1 MKHFLGLLI
10 ISFAYSQNCEIKSL
24 FIKLPNKTKNVF
36 EKNLKIA
43 YENFNQNPSSDNLI
57 WIGRRHAYLGNYESA
72 IEYFSQG
79 ISTYPLDARFY
90 RHRGHRLITNRCFER
105 AINDLKKAANLSNN
119 KSNEIEPDGLP
130 NSLNIPTSTLKGN
143 IYYHLGLAYYF
154 ESQFKEAMLAFEK
167 CIEFSKNNDSY
178 VAAANWLYI
187 IYSQLNMI
195 NKADKLL
202 AKIDNQMNLI
212 ENHSYLSILNLYKD
226 SNNLIEIEKKIFKE
240 ESLNS
245 ITLAFGLG
253 NFYLLKGETEKA
265 YKIYNLIANSDQWSS
280 FAYIGAEV
288 MLKKYQ
294 TQNK

>member
-1 MKHFLGLLI
+1 MKHFLAFIL
-10 ISFAYSQNCEIKSL
+10 ISFAYSQNCEIKNL
-24 FIKLPNKTKNVF
+24 YIKLPNKTKNVF

-43 YENFNQNPSSDNLI
+43 YENFNQNPNSDNLI

-72 IEYFSQG
+72 IKYFSQG

-105 AINDLKKAANLSNN
+105 AINDLKKAASLSNN
-119 KSNEIEPDGLP
+119 KPNEIEPDGLP
-130 NSLNIPTSTLKGN
+130 NALNIPTSTLKGN

-167 CIEFSKNNDSY
+167 CIELSKNNDSF

-187 IYSQLNMI
+187 IYYQLNMI
-195 NKADKLL
+195 NKANKLL
-202 AKIDNQMNLI
+202 TKIDNQMNLI
-212 ENHSYLSILNLYKD
+212 ENHSYLSIVNLYKNSTSLLD
-226 SNNLIEIEKKIFKE
+226 IEKKIFKE
-240 ESLNS
+240 ESLNN
-245 ITLAFGLG
+245 ITVAFGLG

-265 YKIYNLIANSDQWSS
+265 YKIYNLITNSNQWSS

-288 MLKKYQ
+288 MLKKLS
-294 TQNK
+294 NIN

>member
-1 MKHFLGLLI
+1 MKHFLAFIL
-10 ISFAYSQNCEIKSL
+10 ISFAYSQNCEIKNL
-24 FIKLPNKTKNVF
+24 YIKLPNKTKNVF

-43 YENFNQNPSSDNLI
+43 YENFNQNPNSDNLI

-72 IEYFSQG
+72 IKYFSQG

-130 NSLNIPTSTLKGN
+130 NALNIPTSTLKGN

-154 ESQFKEAMLAFEK
+154 ESQLKDAMLAFEK
-167 CIEFSKNNDSY
+167 CIELSKNNDSF

-187 IYSQLNMI
+187 IYYQLNMI

-202 AKIDNQMNLI
+202 TKIDNQMNLI
-212 ENHSYLSILNLYKD
+212 ENHSYLSILNFYKNSTSQFD
-226 SNNLIEIEKKIFKE
+226 IEKKIFKE
-240 ESLNS
+240 ESLNN
-245 ITLAFGLG
+245 ITVAFGLG

-265 YKIYNLIANSDQWSS
+265 YKIYNLITNSNQWSS

-288 MLKKYQ
+288 MLKKLS
-294 TQNK
+294 NIN

>member
-1 MKHFLGLLI
+1 MKYFFAFLLI
-10 ISFAYSQNCEIKSL
+10 SFVYSQNCEIKNL
-24 FIKLPNKTKNVF
+24 FIKLPNKTKSVF

-43 YENFNQNPSSDNLI
+43 YENFNQNPNSDNLI

-72 IEYFSQG
+72 IKYFSQG

-130 NSLNIPTSTLKGN
+130 NALNIPTSTLKGN

-154 ESQFKEAMLAFEK
+154 ESRLKEAMLAFEK
-167 CIEFSKNNDSY
+167 CIELSKNNDSF

-187 IYSQLNMI
+187 IYYQLNKI

-212 ENHSYLSILNLYKD
+212 ENNSYLIILNLYKD
-226 SNNLIEIEKKIFKE
+226 SNSLIEIEKKIFKE
-240 ESLNS
+240 ESLNN
-245 ITLAFGLG
+245 ITVAFGLG

-265 YKIYNLIANSDQWSS
+265 YKIYNLITNSDQWSS

-288 MLKKYQ
+288 MLKKLS
-294 TQNK
+294 NIN

>member
-1 MKHFLGLLI
+1 MKHFLAFIL
-10 ISFAYSQNCEIKSL
+10 ISFAYSQNCEIKNL

-43 YENFNQNPSSDNLI
+43 YENFNQNPNSDNLI

-72 IEYFSQG
+72 IKYFSQG
-79 ISTYPLDARFY
+79 ISTYPQDARFY

-130 NSLNIPTSTLKGN
+130 NALNIPTSTLKGN

-154 ESQFKEAMLAFEK
+154 ESQLKDAMLAFEK
-167 CIEFSKNNDSY
+167 CIELSKNNDSF

-187 IYSQLNMI
+187 IYYQLNKI

-202 AKIDNQMNLI
+202 VKIDNQMNLI
-212 ENHSYLSILNLYKD
+212 ENNSYLIILNLYKD
-226 SNNLIEIEKKIFKE
+226 SNSLIEIEKKILKE
-240 ESLNS
+240 ESLNN
-245 ITLAFGLG
+245 ITVAFGLG

-265 YKIYNLIANSDQWSS
+265 YKIYNLITNSNQWSS

-288 MLKKYQ
+288 MLKKLS
-294 TQNK
+294 NIN

>member
-1 MKHFLGLLI
+1 MKHFFVFLL
-10 ISFAYSQNCEIKSL
+10 ISFAYSQKCEIKNL

-43 YENFNQNPSSDNLI
+43 YENFNQNPNSDNLI

-72 IEYFSQG
+72 IKYFSQG

-105 AINDLKKAANLSNN
+105 AINDLKKAASLSNN
-119 KSNEIEPDGLP
+119 KPNEIEPDGLP
-130 NSLNIPTSTLKGN
+130 NALNIPTSTLKGN

-154 ESQFKEAMLAFEK
+154 ESQLKDAMLAFEK
-167 CIEFSKNNDSY
+167 CIELSKNNDSF

-187 IYSQLNMI
+187 IYYQLNKI

-202 AKIDNQMNLI
+202 TKIDNQMNLI
-212 ENHSYLSILNLYKD
+212 ENHSYLIILNLYKD
-226 SNNLIEIEKKIFKE
+226 SNSIIEIEKKIFKE
-240 ESLNS
+240 ESLNN
-245 ITLAFGLG
+245 ITVAFGLG

-265 YKIYNLIANSDQWSS
+265 YKIYNLITNSDQWSS

-288 MLKKYQ
+288 MLKKLS
-294 TQNK
+294 NIN

>member
-1 MKHFLGLLI
+1 MKHFFVFLL
-10 ISFAYSQNCEIKSL
+10 ISFAYCQNCEIKNL

-43 YENFNQNPSSDNLI
+43 YENFNQNPNSDNLI

-72 IEYFSQG
+72 IKYFSQG

-90 RHRGHRLITNRCFER
+90 RHRGHRFITNRCFER
-105 AINDLKKAANLSNN
+105 AINDLKKASSLSNN
-119 KSNEIEPDGLP
+119 KPNEIEPDGLP
-130 NSLNIPTSTLKGN
+130 NALNIPTSTLKGN

-154 ESQFKEAMLAFEK
+154 ESQLKEAMLAFEK
-167 CIEFSKNNDSY
+167 CIEFSENNDSF

-187 IYSQLNMI
+187 IYYQLNKI

-212 ENHSYLSILNLYKD
+212 ENNSYLIILNLYKD
-226 SNNLIEIEKKIFKE
+226 SNSLIEIEKKILKE
-240 ESLNS
+240 ESLNN
-245 ITLAFGLG
+245 ITVAFGLG

-265 YKIYNLIANSDQWSS
+265 YKIYNLITNSDQWSS

-288 MLKKYQ
+288 MLKKLS
-294 TQNK
+294 NIN

>member
-1 MKHFLGLLI
+1 MKHFLAFIL
-10 ISFAYSQNCEIKSL
+10 ISFAYSQNCEIKNL
-24 FIKLPNKTKNVF
+24 YIKLPNKTKNVF

-43 YENFNQNPSSDNLI
+43 YENFNQNPNSDNLI

-72 IEYFSQG
+72 IKYFSQG

-130 NSLNIPTSTLKGN
+130 NALNIPTSTLKGN

-154 ESQFKEAMLAFEK
+154 ESRLKDAMLAFEK
-167 CIEFSKNNDSY
+167 CIELSKNNDSF

-187 IYSQLNMI
+187 IYYQLNKI

-212 ENHSYLSILNLYKD
+212 ENNSYLIILNLYKD
-226 SNNLIEIEKKIFKE
+226 SNSLIEIEKKIFKE
-240 ESLNS
+240 ESLNN
-245 ITLAFGLG
+245 ITVAFGLG

-265 YKIYNLIANSDQWSS
+265 YKIYNLITNSDQWSS

-288 MLKKYQ
+288 MLKKLS
-294 TQNK
+294 NIN

>member
-1 MKHFLGLLI
+1 MKHFLAFIL
-10 ISFAYSQNCEIKSL
+10 ISFAYSQNCEIKNL
-24 FIKLPNKTKNVF
+24 YIKLPNKTKNVF

-43 YENFNQNPSSDNLI
+43 YENFNQNPNSDNLI

-72 IEYFSQG
+72 IKYFSQG

-105 AINDLKKAANLSNN
+105 AINDLKKASSISNN
-119 KSNEIEPDGLP
+119 KPNEIEPDGLP
-130 NSLNIPTSTLKGN
+130 NALNIPTSTLKGN

-154 ESQFKEAMLAFEK
+154 ESQLKDAMLAFEK
-167 CIEFSKNNDSY
+167 CIELSKNNDSF

-187 IYSQLNMI
+187 IYYQLNMI

-202 AKIDNQMNLI
+202 TKIDNQMNLI
-212 ENHSYLSILNLYKD
+212 ENHSYLSILNFYKNSTSQFD
-226 SNNLIEIEKKIFKE
+226 IEKKIFKE
-240 ESLNS
+240 ESLNN
-245 ITLAFGLG
+245 ITVAFGLG

-265 YKIYNLIANSDQWSS
+265 YKIYNLITNSNQWSS

-288 MLKKYQ
+288 MLKKLS
-294 TQNK
+294 NIN

>member
-1 MKHFLGLLI
+1 MKYFFVLFI
-10 ISFAYSQNCEIKSL
+10 ISFAYSQTCEIKNL
-24 FIKLPNKTKNVF
+24 FIRLPNKTKNVF

-43 YENFNQNPSSDNLI
+43 YENFNQNPNSDNLI

-72 IEYFSQG
+72 LKYFSQG
-79 ISTYPLDARFY
+79 INAYPLDARFY

-105 AINDLKKAANLSNN
+105 AINDLKKAASLSNN
-119 KSNEIEPDGLP
+119 KPNEIEPDGLP
-130 NSLNIPTSTLKGN
+130 NALNIPTSTLKGN

-154 ESQFKEAMLAFEK
+154 ESRLKEAMLAFEK
-167 CIEFSKNNDSY
+167 CIELSKNNDSF

-187 IYSQLNMI
+187 IYYQLNKF

-226 SNNLIEIEKKIFKE
+226 PNSQIEIKKKILKE
-240 ESLNS
+240 ESLNN
-245 ITLAFGLG
+245 ITVAFGLG

-265 YKIYNLIANSDQWSS
+265 YKIYNLITNSDQWSS

-288 MLKKYQ
+288 MLKKLS
-294 TQNK
+294 NKN

>member
-1 MKHFLGLLI
+1 MKHFFVFLLI
-10 ISFAYSQNCEIKSL
+10 SFTYSQKCEIKNL

-43 YENFNQNPSSDNLI
+43 YENFNQNPNSDNLI

-72 IEYFSQG
+72 IKYFSQG
-79 ISTYPLDARFY
+79 INAYPLDARFY
-90 RHRGHRLITNRCFER
+90 RHRGHRLITNRCFES
-105 AINDLKKAANLSNN
+105 AINDLKKAASLSNN
-119 KSNEIEPDGLP
+119 KPNEIEPDGLP
-130 NSLNIPTSTLKGN
+130 NALNIPTSTLKGN

-154 ESQFKEAMLAFEK
+154 ESRLKEAMLAFEK
-167 CIEFSKNNDSY
+167 CIELSKNNDSF

-187 IYSQLNMI
+187 IYYQLNKF

-212 ENHSYLSILNLYKD
+212 ENHSYLSILNLYKNSTSLLD
-226 SNNLIEIEKKIFKE
+226 IEKKIFKE
-240 ESLNS
+240 ESLNN
-245 ITLAFGLG
+245 ITVAFGLG

-265 YKIYNLIANSDQWSS
+265 YKIYNLITNSDQWSS

-288 MLKKYQ
+288 MLKKLS
-294 TQNK
+294 NLN

>member
-1 MKHFLGLLI
+1 MKHFLAFIL
-10 ISFAYSQNCEIKSL
+10 ISFAYSQNCEIKNL
-24 FIKLPNKTKNVF
+24 YIKLPNKTKNVF

-43 YENFNQNPSSDNLI
+43 YENFNQNPNSDNLI

-72 IEYFSQG
+72 IKYFSQG

-105 AINDLKKAANLSNN
+105 AINDLKKAASLSNN
-119 KSNEIEPDGLP
+119 KPNEIEPDGLP
-130 NSLNIPTSTLKGN
+130 NALNIPTSTLKGN

-154 ESQFKEAMLAFEK
+154 ESQLKDAMLAFEK
-167 CIEFSKNNDSY
+167 CIELSKNNDSF

-187 IYSQLNMI
+187 IYYQLNMI

-202 AKIDNQMNLI
+202 TKIDNQMNLI
-212 ENHSYLSILNLYKD
+212 ENHSYLSILNFYINSTSQFD
-226 SNNLIEIEKKIFKE
+226 IEKKIFKE
-240 ESLNS
+240 ESLNN
-245 ITLAFGLG
+245 ITVAFGLG

-265 YKIYNLIANSDQWSS
+265 YKIYNLITNSNQWSS

-288 MLKKYQ
+288 MLKKLS
-294 TQNK
+294 NIN

>member
-1 MKHFLGLLI
+1 MKHFFSLVL
-10 ISFAYSQNCEIKSL
+10 ISFAHSQTCEITNL
-24 FIKLPNKTKNVF
+24 FLKLPNKTKNVF

-43 YENFNQNPSSDNLI
+43 YENFNQNPNSDNLI

-72 IEYFSQG
+72 INYFSQG
-79 ISTYPLDARFY
+79 ISAHPQDARFY

-105 AINDLKKAANLSNN
+105 AINDLKKAASLSNN

-130 NSLNIPTSTLKGN
+130 NALNIPTSTLKGN

-154 ESQFKEAMLAFEK
+154 ESRLKEAMLAFEK
-167 CIEFSKNNDSY
+167 CLELSKNNDSY
-178 VAAANWLYI
+178 IAAANWLYI
-187 IYSQLNMI
+187 IYYQLDMI

-202 AKIDNQMNLI
+202 ITISNQMNLI

-226 SNNLIEIEKKIFKE
+226 PNKLIETEKEILKE

-245 ITLAFGLG
+245 ITVAFGLG

-265 YKIYNLIANSDQWSS
+265 DKIYNLIINSNLWSS

-288 MLKKYQ
+288 MLKKLSN
-294 TQNK
+294 TK

>member
-1 MKHFLGLLI
+1 MKYFLVLFI
-10 ISFAYSQNCEIKSL
+10 ISFAYSQTCEIKNL
-24 FIKLPNKTKNVF
+24 FIRLPNKTKNVF

-43 YENFNQNPSSDNLI
+43 YENFNQNPNSDNLI

-72 IEYFSQG
+72 IKYFSQG
-79 ISTYPLDARFY
+79 ISNYPLDARFY

-130 NSLNIPTSTLKGN
+130 NALNIPTSTLKGN

-154 ESQFKEAMLAFEK
+154 ESRLKEAMLAFEK
-167 CIEFSKNNDSY
+167 CIELSKNNDSF

-187 IYSQLNMI
+187 IYYQLNKI

-212 ENHSYLSILNLYKD
+212 ENNSYLIILNLYKD
-226 SNNLIEIEKKIFKE
+226 SNSQIEIEKKIFKE
-240 ESLNS
+240 ESLNN
-245 ITLAFGLG
+245 ITVAFGLG

-265 YKIYNLIANSDQWSS
+265 YKIYNLITNSDQWSS

-288 MLKKYQ
+288 MLKKLS
-294 TQNK
+294 NIN

>member
-1 MKHFLGLLI
+1 MKHFLAFIL
-10 ISFAYSQNCEIKSL
+10 ISFANSQNCEIKNL

-43 YENFNQNPSSDNLI
+43 YENFNQNPNSDNLI

-72 IEYFSQG
+72 IKYFSQG

-90 RHRGHRLITNRCFER
+90 RHRGHRLISNRCFES
-105 AINDLKKAANLSNN
+105 AINDLKKAASLSNN
-119 KSNEIEPDGLP
+119 KPNEIEPDGLP
-130 NSLNIPTSTLKGN
+130 NALNIPTSTLKGN

-154 ESQFKEAMLAFEK
+154 ESQLKDAMLAFEK
-167 CIEFSKNNDSY
+167 CIELSKNNDSF

-187 IYSQLNMI
+187 IYYQLNMI

-202 AKIDNQMNLI
+202 TKIDNQMNLI
-212 ENHSYLSILNLYKD
+212 ENHSYLSILNFYKNSTSQFD
-226 SNNLIEIEKKIFKE
+226 IEKKIFKE
-240 ESLNS
+240 ESLNN
-245 ITLAFGLG
+245 ITVAFGLG

-265 YKIYNLIANSDQWSS
+265 YKIYNLITNSDQWSS

-288 MLKKYQ
+288 MLKKLS
-294 TQNK
+294 NIN

>member
-1 MKHFLGLLI
+1 MKHFFVLLLTT
-10 ISFAYSQNCEIKSL
+10 FAYSQNCEIKNL
-24 FIKLPNKTKNVF
+24 FIRLPNKTKNVF

-43 YENFNQNPSSDNLI
+43 YENFNQNPNSDNLI

-72 IEYFSQG
+72 IKYFSQG
-79 ISTYPLDARFY
+79 ISNYPLDARFY

-119 KSNEIEPDGLP
+119 KLNEIEPDGLP
-130 NSLNIPTSTLKGN
+130 NALNIPTSTLKGN

-154 ESQFKEAMLAFEK
+154 ESRLKDAMLAFEK
-167 CIEFSKNNDSY
+167 CIELSKNNDSF

-187 IYSQLNMI
+187 IYYQLNKI

-212 ENHSYLSILNLYKD
+212 ENNSYLIILNLYKD
-226 SNNLIEIEKKIFKE
+226 SNSLIEIEKKIFKE
-240 ESLNS
+240 ESLNN
-245 ITLAFGLG
+245 ITVAFGLG

-265 YKIYNLIANSDQWSS
+265 YKIYNLITNSDQWSS

-288 MLKKYQ
+288 MLKKLS
-294 TQNK
+294 NIN

>member
-1 MKHFLGLLI
+1 MKHFFVLLL
-10 ISFAYSQNCEIKSL
+10 ISFAYPQNCEIKNL

-43 YENFNQNPSSDNLI
+43 YENFNQNPNSDNLI

-72 IEYFSQG
+72 IKYFSQG

-130 NSLNIPTSTLKGN
+130 NALNIPTSTLKGN

-154 ESQFKEAMLAFEK
+154 ESRLKEAMLAFEK
-167 CIEFSKNNDSY
+167 CIELSKNNDSF

-187 IYSQLNMI
+187 IYYQLNKI

-212 ENHSYLSILNLYKD
+212 ENNSYLIILNLYKD
-226 SNNLIEIEKKIFKE
+226 SNSQIEIEKKIFKE
-240 ESLNS
+240 ESLNN
-245 ITLAFGLG
+245 ITVAFGLG

-265 YKIYNLIANSDQWSS
+265 YKIYNLITNSDQWSS

-288 MLKKYQ
+288 MLKKLS
-294 TQNK
+294 NIN

>member
-1 MKHFLGLLI
+1 MKHLIAFLV
-10 ISFAYSQNCEIKSL
+10 ISFAYSQNCEIKNL

-43 YENFNQNPSSDNLI
+43 YENFNQNPNSDNLI

-72 IEYFSQG
+72 IKYFSQG

-105 AINDLKKAANLSNN
+105 AINDLKKAASLSNN
-119 KSNEIEPDGLP
+119 KPNEIEPDGLP
-130 NSLNIPTSTLKGN
+130 NALNIPTSTLKGN

-154 ESQFKEAMLAFEK
+154 ESQLKKAMLAFEK
-167 CIEFSKNNDSY
+167 CIEFSKNNDSF

-187 IYSQLNMI
+187 IYYQLNMI
-195 NKADKLL
+195 NKADKLVT
-202 AKIDNQMNLI
+202 KIDNQMNLI
-212 ENHSYLSILNLYKD
+212 ENHSYLSILNLYKNSSSLLD
-226 SNNLIEIEKKIFKE
+226 IEKKILKE
-240 ESLNS
+240 ESLNN
-245 ITLAFGLG
+245 ITVAFGLG

-265 YKIYNLIANSDQWSS
+265 FKIYNLITNSDQWSS

-288 MLKKYQ
+288 MLKKLS
-294 TQNK
+294 NIN